1 MMSLLPHEPRIVD
14 TAHQQVLTERCLLPE
29 LPALRTLFLHL
40 RGTIDAT
47 LAPRQPVKL
56 GKPYPLGCCA
66 EISLALQ
73 QALRDLDPTQ
83 LPPAAV
89 AGHAALARFQAAG
102 GTSRRVWGYQRG
114 RGMRH
119 ALLIGTLLIDAAQDS
134 SDASLAPVALTPFAQ
149 AGLTPLRDHRHFA
162 LLAAAEWQAHV
173 YPNHVLPALA
183 PYAPLIVLVPG
194 GSVRL
199 EADVHYMLALARRG
213 GFASSAA
220 VLAMPAMTPALFGA
234 IANVLAQAGFEV
246 AADAPQGRAAALDLC
261 RQYRDAGTRDADARH
276 EATLTTLARANRA
289 LQVLQVAA
297 RPAG

>member
-1 MMSLLPHEPRIVD
+1 MMSLLPHEPRIID
-14 TAHQQVLTERCLLPE
+14 APRQQVLTERCLLPE
-29 LPALRTLFLHL
+29 LPALRALFLHL

-47 LAPRQPVKL
+47 LARRQPVKL

-73 QALRDLDPTQ
+73 QALRDLDPAQ
-83 LPPAAV
+83 LPPAAI

-119 ALLIGTLLIDAAQDS
+119 ALLVGTLLIDAAQDS
-134 SDASLAPVALTPFAQ
+134 SNAGLPPVALTPFAQ
-149 AGLTPLRDHRHFA
+149 SGLTPVRDHRHFA
-162 LLAAAEWQAHV
+162 LLATADWQAHV
-173 YPNHVLPALA
+173 FPNHVLPALA
-183 PYAPLIVLVPG
+183 PYAPLVVLAPG

-199 EADVHYMLALARRG
+199 EADAPYMLTLARRG

-220 VLAMPAMTPALFGA
+220 MLAKPPMTSALFGA
-234 IANVLAQAGFEV
+234 VANVLAQAGFEV
-246 AADAPQGRAAALDLC
+246 ATDALQGQATALDLC

-276 EATLTTLARANRA
+276 EATVTTLARANHA

-297 RPAG
+297 RAAG

>member
-14 TAHQQVLTERCLLPE
+14 AARQQVLTERCLLPE
-29 LPALRTLFLHL
+29 LPALRALFLHL
-40 RGTIDAT
+40 RASADAT
-47 LAPRQPVKL
+47 LAQRQPAKL

-73 QALRDLDPTQ
+73 EALRDLDPGR
-83 LPPAAV
+83 LPPGAV

-119 ALLIGTLLIDAAQDS
+119 ALLAGTLLIDAAQDTT
-134 SDASLAPVALTPFAQ
+134 DATLPPVALTPFAQ
-149 AGLTPLRDHRHFA
+149 AGLAPVRDHRHFA
-162 LLAAAEWQAHV
+162 LLAATQWSAHV
-173 YPNHVLPALA
+173 FPNHVLPELA
-183 PYAPLIVLVPG
+183 PYAPLLMLVPG

-199 EADVHYMLALARRG
+199 EADAPYMLALARRSD
-213 GFASSAA
+213 FSSSAA
-220 VLAMPAMTPALFGA
+220 VLAAPPMTTALFGA
-234 IANVLAQAGFEV
+234 VGNVLAQAGFDV
-246 AADAPQGRAAALDLC
+246 AADAAQGKAAALDLC
-261 RQYRDAGTRDADARH
+261 RQYRDAGTRAADARH
-276 EATLTTLARANRA
+276 EATLTALARANHA